1 MEWKSAGMMTVP
13 ISQYDGRNM
22 FQTTN
27 QYYML
32 KSLSNGLWF
41 RHIFCPEIAWTAW
54 ITREKKASDRFR
66 SVISQ
71 FAGHRTGGPSLPN
84 CFMSWIDFRIL
95 QESNLQENLR
105 WLTSWLSIKTIKRLW
120 EGMTELYH
128 YRHDE
133 KHVPTDGRWSS
144 SVLRVRGMKRRGFPC
159 GLYRCISKAPRQG
172 MKNEFSFLAG
182 DFTFAPPKGKKTHTP
197 NKSGVWIRTR
207 RYEEHRLAVFNKQQP
222 IENAKQSAFLDTTR
236 CIVLQDRPTVTS
248 YLKIQYVDIR
258 IVIRIIY
265 LYVQ

>member
-1 MEWKSAGMMTVP
+1 MDFDSGTSFVP
-13 ISQYDGRNM
+13 RSHERHE
-22 FQTTN
+22 
-27 QYYML
+27 
-32 KSLSNGLWF
+32 SL
-41 RHIFCPEIAWTAW
+41 EK
-54 ITREKKASDRFR
+54 KKASDRFR

-120 EGMTELYH
+120 EGWQNYTTIAMMKNMFQLMAADHLPCYAYAGWNGEETE
-128 YRHDE
+128 RI
-133 KHVPTDGRWSS
+133 
-144 SVLRVRGMKRRGFPC
+144 SVRR
-159 GLYRCISKAPRQG
+159 LYRCISKAPRQG

-248 YLKIQYVDIR
+248 YLKIQYVDMR

>member
-1 MEWKSAGMMTVP
+1 MEWKSAGMMTFP

-144 SVLRVRGMKRRGFPC
+144 SVLRVRGMKRRGNGEDF
-159 GLYRCISKAPRQG
+159 RAETVQVHFQSSQ
-172 MKNEFSFLAG
+172 AG
-182 DFTFAPPKGKKTHTP
+182 DEKRVLVSGWWFHFRPSQRKKNTHT
-197 NKSGVWIRTR
+197 K
-207 RYEEHRLAVFNKQQP
+207 
-222 IENAKQSAFLDTTR
+222 
-236 CIVLQDRPTVTS
+236 
-248 YLKIQYVDIR
+248 
-258 IVIRIIY
+258 
-265 LYVQ
+265 